1 MQLNVTRREA
11 LTSAFLNFYMIP
23 SFLALV
29 KIKSYFLKSL
39 CLYFGLVFESKRE
52 NQVDSLSMLVFTYFP
67 YL

>member
-1 MQLNVTRREA
+1 
-11 LTSAFLNFYMIP
+11 MIP

-52 NQVDSLSMLVFTYFP
+52 NQVDSLPMLVF
-67 YL
+67 L